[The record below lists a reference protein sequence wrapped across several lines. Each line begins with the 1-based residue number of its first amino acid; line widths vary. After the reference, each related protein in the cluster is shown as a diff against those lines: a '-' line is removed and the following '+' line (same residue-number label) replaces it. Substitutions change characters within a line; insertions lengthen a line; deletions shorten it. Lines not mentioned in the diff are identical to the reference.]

1 MKTDLIDLREDVEMN
16 QQRPGG
22 IIGQSVEMKYV
33 ILGVGPMERALV
45 FPKEICHNFVL
56 GAAVTHKRFNW
67 KKIFS
72 AGWCKFHYKINDNL
86 DTYLV
91 VKTWG
96 ESESIKTD
104 LEHIVEAQEI
114 KPWESKKN
122 DDIIIYAS
130 YVGGPWDYMWPWSD
144 EE

>member
-1 MKTDLIDLREDVEMN
+1 MKTNMVDLREDVEMN
-16 QQRPGG
+16 QKRPGG
-22 IIGQSVEMKYV
+22 IMGQSDEMKYV
-33 ILGVGPMERALV
+33 ILRVGLMERAMV

-56 GAAVTHKRFNW
+56 GAAATRKGFDWR
-67 KKIFS
+67 KIVS

-91 VKTWG
+91 VTTWG
-96 ESESIKTD
+96 ESDSIKTD
-104 LEHIVEAQEI
+104 LEHIDEAQEI

-122 DDIIIYAS
+122 DDILIYAS
-130 YVGGPWDYMWPWSD
+130 YISGPWNYVWPWSD